1 MVLSQ
6 GVPWSIPLQALS
18 QSCLMVVMMMVAQR
32 CFTVGK
38 DDGYYDFHKEGGSE
52 LLLGL
57 KCTRIEIECMRRE
70 E

>member
-32 CFTVGK
+32 CSQWERMMIIML
-38 DDGYYDFHKEGGSE
+38 FHREGGSD
-52 LLLGL
+52 L
-57 KCTRIEIECMRRE
+57 CVRHA
-70 E
+70 